1 MIVCMI
7 LYRRDE
13 DRIRS
18 RERDIGVVRRNLL
31 KVLGEVEVLGELG
44 GMGLQAVV
52 EILGQMKVV
61 VVRRL
66 RRDLRKNLQ
75 LEVRVLGLVPDLL
88 CPLYLLQ
95 SRFLRFRIRM

>member
-1 MIVCMI
+1 M
-7 LYRRDE
+7 
-13 DRIRS
+13 
-18 RERDIGVVRRNLL
+18 
-31 KVLGEVEVLGELG
+31 VLGEVEVLGELG